1 MAKTEGA
8 RGYGGGQ
15 RLRRGPEAA
24 EEIAGMWDGA
34 RNMNYV
40 GD

>member
-1 MAKTEGA
+1 MIRVDGGNGGA
-8 RGYGGGQ
+8 
-15 RLRRGPEAA
+15 EAA

-34 RNMNYV
+34 RNMIHV